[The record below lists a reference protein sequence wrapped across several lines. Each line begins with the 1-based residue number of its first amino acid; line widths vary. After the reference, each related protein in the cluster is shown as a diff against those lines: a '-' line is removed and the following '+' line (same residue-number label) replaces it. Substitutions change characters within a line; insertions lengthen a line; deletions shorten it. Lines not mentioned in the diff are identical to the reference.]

1 MIVLLVRVNTKV
13 KLTIIRNTE
22 QQEVEVERANVD
34 SAVTS
39 EIRDNDGKKFGYV
52 KINTFGSTTADDIEA
67 ALQTFTAEKIDTLV
81 LDLRDNGGGYLTAA
95 TDVLSLFMKE
105 DKLLFQMETKNGA
118 IEKYKAKDCQ
128 KYNFINGYIL
138 VNGNT
143 ASASEV
149 VAGALQE
156 KMNYKLVGDQT
167 YGKGTAQTQKQLSD
181 GSVLKYTYA
190 KWLLPSGT
198 WINGKGLTPDYSV
211 SNTDTSGI
219 YTKALETDMGYDSVG
234 TAIASMQK
242 MLSILGYDCG
252 RNDGYFSQQS
262 VEALKQFEQ
271 ANNLTVDGIYTN
283 SDRQKLE
290 AAVIMYANS
299 ENNDYQYKKLMELIK

>member
-1 MIVLLVRVNTKV
+1 
-13 KLTIIRNTE
+13 
-22 QQEVEVERANVD
+22 
-34 SAVTS
+34 
-39 EIRDNDGKKFGYV
+39 
-52 KINTFGSTTADDIEA
+52 
-67 ALQTFTAEKIDTLV
+67 
-81 LDLRDNGGGYLTAA
+81 
-95 TDVLSLFMKE
+95 
-105 DKLLFQMETKNGA
+105 
-118 IEKYKAKDCQ
+118 
-128 KYNFINGYIL
+128 
-138 VNGNT
+138 
-143 ASASEV
+143 
-149 VAGALQE
+149 
-156 KMNYKLVGDQT
+156 MNYKLVGDQT